1 VGAGKGGWLLRL
13 LLLPLPLLFC
23 AAFIAALGVP
33 LPRGNHEWKVP
44 RSLTAP
50 SMRPHCPASLNPFEP
65 FFLSLCAVGMPPVEA
80 PKAVEADS
88 DGKAKPKESLVSLL
102 VNDCLK

>member
-1 VGAGKGGWLLRL
+1 MNL
-13 LLLPLPLLFC
+13 
-23 AAFIAALGVP
+23 
-33 LPRGNHEWKVP
+33 
-44 RSLTAP
+44 S
-50 SMRPHCPASLNPFEP
+50 